1 MKDLAE
7 VVSKGPCRWRQYFF
21 LFSGNRKKD
30 VKGIYQ
36 GRSSTKLETFLVTDF
51 IFCATLALQ
60 RLLARAL
67 ASRKHRKAPL
77 RAVSAA
83 GTGPKA
89 QVSRFKKL
97 RNTRFASQMF
107 CLVKCDL
114 NDLNRFNMIWSH
126 QYLKFTN
133 FSIWK
138 GDLPTGNS
146 ADAAC
151 PTIADQ
157 WKICIFPNLKCRWW
171 NISSWFWELEKLAI
185 NSHPFVIPVEWM

>member
-1 MKDLAE
+1 MKLGTPRSTMNPKAIAIQIWAHSLYNMWWLSMKDLAE

-21 LFSGNRKKD
+21 VLSGNRKKD

-77 RAVSAA
+77 RAVSA

-114 NDLNRFNMIWSH
+114 NDLNRFNMI
-126 QYLKFTN
+126 
-133 FSIWK
+133 
-138 GDLPTGNS
+138 
-146 ADAAC
+146 
-151 PTIADQ
+151 
-157 WKICIFPNLKCRWW
+157 
-171 NISSWFWELEKLAI
+171 
-185 NSHPFVIPVEWM
+185 